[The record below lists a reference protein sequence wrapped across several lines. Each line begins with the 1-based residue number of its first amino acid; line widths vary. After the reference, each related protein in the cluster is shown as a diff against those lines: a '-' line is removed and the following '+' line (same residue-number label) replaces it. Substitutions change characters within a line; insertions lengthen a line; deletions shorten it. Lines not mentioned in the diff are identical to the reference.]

1 MKGHVARKGKRWY
14 AVVDIG
20 FDPATGRRK
29 RKWHAGFKTKR
40 EAEQALAKIVT
51 QLDAGS
57 YVEPSKTSLGE
68 YLLSEWLP
76 ATRATIRPSTWESY
90 RQKVEVHIVPGLGNV
105 QLAALTPGRVNAFYA
120 RLSENGRVDGQGLS
134 ARSVRYV
141 HAVLRKAL
149 ADAVRW
155 GRVARNVAA
164 LADPPREQRRTQ
176 IQTWSTA
183 ELRAFLDQVTSDR
196 LQAMWRPLASTGMRR
211 GEVLGLRWEDVD
223 FELATLAV
231 RRAWVEVN
239 GRAAWSDPK
248 TARGRRVVALDPLT
262 LADLRAHRAQ
272 QAEERLAL
280 GPAYDDGDLL
290 FCETNGT
297 PLNPAVVS
305 KRFRRI
311 VTELGVPAIRLHD
324 LRHTYATLALKAGI
338 HPKVVSERLGHAAI
352 AITLDTY
359 SHAVPAL
366 QAEAAAQVAALI
378 DMTSTLESG
387 RGR

>member
-1 MKGHVARKGKRWY
+1 MRGHVARKGKRWY

-20 FDPATGRRK
+20 FDPATGRRR
-29 RKWHAGFKTKR
+29 RKWHSGFKTKR

-51 QLDAGS
+51 QLGSGS
-57 YVEPSKTSLGE
+57 YVEPSKTTLGE
-68 YLLSEWLP
+68 YLMNEWLP

-90 RQKVEVHIVPGLGNV
+90 RQKVEVHIVPGLGNE
-105 QLAALTPGRVNAFYA
+105 QLSALTPGRVNAFYA
-120 RLSENGRVDGQGLS
+120 RLSSNGRVDGQGLS

-141 HAVLRKAL
+141 HAVLRKSL
-149 ADAVRW
+149 ADAVKW

-164 LADPPREQRRTQ
+164 LADPPRERQRKQ
-176 IQTWSTA
+176 IQTWSTG
-183 ELRAFLDQVTSDR
+183 ELRVFLGHVASDR
-196 LQAMWRPLASTGMRR
+196 LQGMWRLLASTGMRR

-223 FELATLAV
+223 FELATVAV
-231 RRAWVEVN
+231 RRAWVEIN
-239 GRAAWSDPK
+239 GHAAWSDPK
-248 TARGRRVVALDPLT
+248 TARGRRVVALDTVT
-262 LADLRAHRAQ
+262 LADLRAHRAK

-280 GPAYDDGDLL
+280 GAAYEDGNLV
-290 FCETNGT
+290 FCETNGM

-311 VTELGVPAIRLHD
+311 VSELSLPAIRLHD

-366 QAEAAAQVAALI
+366 ESEAAARVANLI
-378 DMTSTLESG
+378 DEAT
-387 RGR
+387 